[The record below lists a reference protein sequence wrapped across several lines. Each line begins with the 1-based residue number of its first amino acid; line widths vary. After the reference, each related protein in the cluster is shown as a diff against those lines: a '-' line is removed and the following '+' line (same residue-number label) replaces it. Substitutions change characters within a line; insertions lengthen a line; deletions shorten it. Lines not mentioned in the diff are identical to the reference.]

1 MALLFK
7 KLLEEILTNESGE
20 NIESVAYERLS
31 EILSDNGFEKD
42 ADVPE
47 WLMSFFTALKTKESF
62 GPTPLPE
69 TQTEADVW
77 EFFCDLQDLTVL
89 DCFDYGEW
97 IRLRLP
103 NHDILG
109 IISIEHNFYQV
120 KKLSVISVD
129 GLSDISQAKILNRE
143 ET

>member
-1 MALLFK
+1 MR
-7 KLLEEILTNESGE
+7 NESGE
-20 NIESVAYERLS
+20 NIECVTYERLS

-62 GPTPLPE
+62 GPTPLHE
-69 TQTEADVW
+69 SQTKADIW
-77 EFFCDLQDLTVL
+77 EFFCDLQDLPVF

-109 IISIEHNFYQV
+109 IISIEFNFYQV
-120 KKLSVISVD
+120 AKLSVVPVD

-143 ET
+143 ETQL